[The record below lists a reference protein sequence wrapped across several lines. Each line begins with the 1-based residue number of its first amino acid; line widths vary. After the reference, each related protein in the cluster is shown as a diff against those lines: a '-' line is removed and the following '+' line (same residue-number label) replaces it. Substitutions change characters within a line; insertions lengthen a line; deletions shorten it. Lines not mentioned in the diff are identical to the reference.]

1 MFLRKSGITLRYLLL
16 AALALPM
23 LTAPLSGLAEAQQAA
38 PAATT
43 PAATQAP
50 AATTAPAPAAQ
61 PAAAPAAAAAPAPAA
76 AETPVLPE
84 ALNENLAK
92 ARSDLAAAR
101 SKINSLNARVA
112 DNANEDVKLVE
123 LKAQVDDTTEA
134 VVAVTAGLQPRVEQ
148 IKARLAE
155 LGDPPAAGQ
164 PAEAAVL
171 TQERNQLQ
179 TERALINTLTGEAE
193 DLKGDSTKLSNDITE
208 TRRQLFAERLFK
220 RSDLSVDSFF
230 DAGRAFVAEVGN
242 LQRSV
247 GSWFDF
253 VWKFKRIP
261 LFSAVFLSL
270 AAALIFLTGGYRLF
284 GNYIRPDISLEKPPY
299 ITRLSVAFWST
310 MIQTISLTA
319 FLVTSFFFM
328 QSFNVLRPDI
338 APIVS
343 ATMAFV
349 GVTYFVWKLSYAA
362 LVPSQPKW
370 RLVRASNEGARH
382 LCWLFVAM
390 SFISSLDYVLSTI
403 SVTLGSPVILTV
415 VKSLTASIIIA
426 ILLMVMSFLRPVM
439 NESGNP
445 DDKGRRWPRLMA
457 FLLRLVSIALILSC
471 LTGFI
476 GLARFM
482 SAQIVLTGAVIST
495 MYIGILCGKAVAK
508 RNSFAETQVGRYLRT
523 RYKSGP
529 VAMDQLGLVAGL
541 AIYAF
546 ALLMGIPLIL
556 LSWGFQIRDL
566 EQWAVR
572 LFTQIT
578 IGNISI
584 SLVGILGGVL
594 IFCVGLLAT
603 RWFQKWLDGNVM
615 ERSQVDAGVRN
626 SVKTGI
632 GYLGVAIAG
641 LIGISAA
648 GLDLSSFALVAGALS
663 LGVGFGLQNIVSNFV
678 SGLILLVER
687 PFKVGDWVVTGT
699 TEGFVK
705 RISVRATEIETFQR
719 QSIMVPNSLFI
730 NASVGNWTHRN
741 KLGRADISVVVN
753 YDSDP
758 RRIMQLLSEIAEAHP
773 LVLRNPAPMA
783 VFSTFGEATMTFE
796 LRAFLADIVGGG
808 VVRNELRLAIY
819 ERFRSEGLGMPFKKE
834 APEPEPEEPEAE
846 VPGDVGDKPAAAH
859 PAVVNAQ
866 TGKSGS

>member
-1 MFLRKSGITLRYLLL
+1 MKGTTLRKSGLTPRLLLL

-23 LTAPLSGLAEAQQAA
+23 LVAPLSGLVEAQQQESPA
-38 PAATT
+38 PAA
-43 PAATQAP
+43 QAP
-50 AATTAPAPAAQ
+50 AAPATSAQAPAAPAPAPAA
-61 PAAAPAAAAAPAPAA
+61 PVAAA
-76 AETPVLPE
+76 TPVLPE
-84 ALNENLAK
+84 ALTENLAK
-92 ARSDLAAAR
+92 ARSDLATAR
-101 SKINSLNARVA
+101 NKVTTLTARVS
-112 DNANEDVKLVE
+112 DSSDDDVKLVD
-123 LKAQVDDTTEA
+123 LKAQVDDTTAA
-134 VVAVTAGLQPRVEQ
+134 VAAVTAGLQPRVDQ
-148 IKARLAE
+148 IKARLTE

-164 PAEAAVL
+164 PAEAGVL
-171 TQERNQLQ
+171 TEERNQLL

-208 TRRQLFAERLFK
+208 TRRQLFADRLFK
-220 RSDLSVDSFF
+220 RSDLSADSFTA
-230 DAGRAFVAEVGN
+230 AGSAFVDEVDN
-242 LQRSV
+242 LRRSV

-261 LFSAVFLSL
+261 LFSAIFLSI
-270 AAALIFLTGGYRLF
+270 AAAAIFLIGGYRLF
-284 GNYIRPDISLEKPPY
+284 GNYISPDVGLEKPPY

-343 ATMAFV
+343 AAMAFV

-362 LVPSQPKW
+362 LTPSQPKW

-390 SFISSLDYVLSTI
+390 SFVSSFDFVLSTI

-426 ILLMVMSFLRPVM
+426 ILLIVMSFLRPVM

-476 GLARFM
+476 GLARFI
-482 SAQIVLTGAVIST
+482 SGQIILTGAVLST

-508 RNSFAETQVGRYLRT
+508 RNSFAETQVGRYLQT

-566 EQWAVR
+566 EQWAIK

-584 SLVGILGGVL
+584 SLVGILGGIL

-632 GYLGVAIAG
+632 GYLGVAVAG

-741 KLGRADISVVVN
+741 KLGRADISVLVN

-758 RRIMQLLSEIAEAHP
+758 RRVMQLLGEIAEAHP
-773 LVLRNPAPMA
+773 LVLRNPAPMT
-783 VFSTFGEATMTFE
+783 VFGTFGETTMTFE
-796 LRAFLADIVGGG
+796 LRVYLADIVSGAA
-808 VVRNELRLAIY
+808 VRNDLRLAIY
-819 ERFRSEGLGMPFKKE
+819 ERFRSEGLGMPFKT
-834 APEPEPEEPEAE
+834 EEPVLDAE
-846 VPGDVGDKPAAAH
+846 DVTDIEEPVDDTVPKPVVTAAAT
-859 PAVVNAQ
+859 VNAQ
-866 TGKSGS
+866 TSKS